1 MKDKKYLLRG
11 QALSTLWKRSCF
23 NSFQIRFRD
32 IYILCIAISEILLFR
47 SNLTVLF
54 TLKIVPGLKI
64 KLGFDCSCK
73 KAMTGAHIF
82 KESVV

>member
-1 MKDKKYLLRG
+1 M
-11 QALSTLWKRSCF
+11 
-23 NSFQIRFRD
+23 
-32 IYILCIAISEILLFR
+32 YILCIAISEILPLR